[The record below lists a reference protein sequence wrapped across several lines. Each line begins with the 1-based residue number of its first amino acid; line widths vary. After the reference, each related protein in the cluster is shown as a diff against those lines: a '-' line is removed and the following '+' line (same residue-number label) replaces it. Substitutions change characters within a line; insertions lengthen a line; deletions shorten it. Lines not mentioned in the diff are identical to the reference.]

1 MLNRLKWITYLSLDA
16 PLVAV
21 CWQALLARSFDVALS
36 WYHSLIILAS
46 VWLGYA
52 ADRWLDNQSFGGPR
66 SERHRFYTKHE
77 ATLKRVWLG
86 GLAVTT
92 LASVVFLSASELTKG
107 ILLLLGAVA
116 YAVFAQKGRHLPY
129 YGVAKSVFIAILLVE
144 SAVLFIPVS
153 ATPMPSGLFALLALA
168 ALLAN
173 NCLLIRFWSPRKSG
187 PSEKLL
193 HITGFTALGFALF
206 IAIFWSYLRPM
217 TLACILSLG
226 GLFLLSRLRRSLDPE
241 LSRTLADLLLLT
253 PILVYPFA

>member
-52 ADRWLDNQSFGGPR
+52 ADRWLDNQSFAHPR
-66 SERHRFYTKHE
+66 SERHRFHAKHE
-77 ATLKRVWLG
+77 ARLKRVWLG
-86 GLAVTT
+86 TFAATA
-92 LASVVFLSASELTKG
+92 LASLVFLSASELTKG
-107 ILLLLGAVA
+107 VLLLLGALA
-116 YAVFAQKGRHLPY
+116 YAAFAQKGRHLPY

-153 ATPMPSGLFALLALA
+153 ATPLPSGLFALLALA

-187 PSEKLL
+187 PTEKLL
-193 HITGFTALGFALF
+193 RVTGFTSLGIALF
-206 IAIFWSYLRPM
+206 VSVFWSYLRPLS
-217 TLACILSLG
+217 LACLLSLG
-226 GLFLLSRLRRSLDPE
+226 GLFLLSRLRRALDPE
-241 LSRTLADLLLLT
+241 LSRTLADLMLLT
-253 PILVYPFA
+253 PILVYPFV